1 MRQEPRAG
9 RSDKDNDNDDD
20 DDDDDGGGGGV
31 AGGRELYQQHN
42 HCTVTFCRATNSRPI
57 LRCQGPN
64 FFREPAKGFILATR
78 NFASLFIR
86 LYLSAIQT
94 AVMSDVEDSNA
105 AAAPETLHEED
116 RDDQQEKE
124 LGDYDVEDAGDSDKE
139 SDALSDVDEDQFDE
153 YDPGAAQIEEKPVEI
168 DEDVARTLKAGK
180 RKGQA
185 VRKPKEGRREKKRSR
200 QDDNDGADGEIQT
213 GKRQRAG
220 PSAAA
225 SRSERASP
233 EPVPE
238 ENLTPEERRKRAI
251 ERAAAKDIKK
261 PSQRRRKKDEID
273 LENDLAERIDML
285 SQTMAKACEADNA
298 ARLANQPANNKL
310 RVLPEVMSL
319 LNSNNQQDAI
329 VDPDHNF
336 LRAVTWFLEPLQDG
350 SLPAYTI
357 QRDIFNALL
366 RLPIEKD
373 SLKASGLGKV
383 VLFYTK
389 SKKPEIGIKRIA
401 ERLLGD
407 WSRPILNRTD
417 DYKKRHIE
425 TRDFDYQAAKLRQSA
440 GAQFTL
446 SQRSGPPATQLTR
459 REIEREKILAQPDK
473 GGNRARVTGLPSSY
487 SVAPKSTFTT
497 SSQQGPEYRPIGAT
511 GDAAFRKMVQKNK
524 AKKK

>member
-1 MRQEPRAG
+1 
-9 RSDKDNDNDDD
+9 
-20 DDDDDGGGGGV
+20 
-31 AGGRELYQQHN
+31 
-42 HCTVTFCRATNSRPI
+42 
-57 LRCQGPN
+57 
-64 FFREPAKGFILATR
+64 
-78 NFASLFIR
+78 
-86 LYLSAIQT
+86 
-94 AVMSDVEDSNA
+94 MSDMEDSPA
-105 AAAPETLHEED
+105 AAAPETLHEEEA
-116 RDDQQEKE
+116 DDQQKE
-124 LGDYDVEDAGDSDKE
+124 LGDYDVEAAGDSDKD
-139 SDALSDVDEDQFDE
+139 SDALSEVDEDQFDD
-153 YDPGAAQIEEKPVEI
+153 YDPAAAQIEEKPVEI

-200 QDDNDGADGEIQT
+200 QQDDNDGADGEIQT
-213 GKRQRAG
+213 GKRRRGA
-220 PSAAA
+220 PAAS

-251 ERAAAKDIKK
+251 ERAAAKDVKK
-261 PSQRRRKKDEID
+261 PSARRRKKDEID
-273 LENDLAERIDML
+273 LENDLAERIDIL

-298 ARLANQPANNKL
+298 ARAEGQPANNKL
-310 RVLPEVMSL
+310 RILPEVMSL

-425 TRDFDYQAAKLRQSA
+425 TRDFDYQYGRQTPPDGRFPVHPLAAP
-440 GAQFTL
+440 
-446 SQRSGPPATQLTR
+446 GPPATQISR
-459 REIEREKILAQPDK
+459 RDAERERILAQPTKDA
-473 GGNRARVTGLPSSY
+473 NRARVVGLPSSY

-497 SSQQGPEYRPIGAT
+497 NSQQGPEYRPIGAS
-511 GDAAFRKMVQKNK
+511 GDAAFRKIMLKNK

>member
-1 MRQEPRAG
+1 
-9 RSDKDNDNDDD
+9 
-20 DDDDDGGGGGV
+20 
-31 AGGRELYQQHN
+31 
-42 HCTVTFCRATNSRPI
+42 
-57 LRCQGPN
+57 
-64 FFREPAKGFILATR
+64 
-78 NFASLFIR
+78 
-86 LYLSAIQT
+86 
-94 AVMSDVEDSNA
+94 MSDVEDSAA

-124 LGDYDVEDAGDSDKE
+124 LGDYDVEDAGDSDAV
-139 SDALSDVDEDQFDE
+139 SDALSDVDEDQFEDYNPE
-153 YDPGAAQIEEKPVEI
+153 NARIEDKPVEI

-213 GKRQRAG
+213 GKRRRAG

-251 ERAAAKDIKK
+251 ERAAAKDVKK

-273 LENDLAERIDML
+273 LENDLAERIDVL
-285 SQTMAKACEADNA
+285 SQAMGKACEADNN
-298 ARLANQPANNKL
+298 ARLAGQPANNKL
-310 RVLPEVMSL
+310 RILPEVMSL

-425 TRDFDYQAAKLRQSA
+425 TRDFDYQYVFLSPHCCRHDYKTKQSTNSFSHHTGPPNSDKHPA
-440 GAQFTL
+440 R
-446 SQRSGPPATQLTR
+446 SSHCRSGPARRRRSSRAARSSASASWPSPTRAATARASRACPRATAWRPRAPSPRRRSRAPSTSPSAPAATPPSARSCSGTRPRRSRRLRPAATSSAARNGQQLQR
-459 REIEREKILAQPDK
+459 CLSRASRE
-473 GGNRARVTGLPSSY
+473 TGLG
-487 SVAPKSTFTT
+487 SVWPWKE
-497 SSQQGPEYRPIGAT
+497 GRG
-511 GDAAFRKMVQKNK
+511 K
-524 AKKK
+524 AMPVLLQCFALGGTK

>member
-1 MRQEPRAG
+1 
-9 RSDKDNDNDDD
+9 
-20 DDDDDGGGGGV
+20 
-31 AGGRELYQQHN
+31 
-42 HCTVTFCRATNSRPI
+42 
-57 LRCQGPN
+57 
-64 FFREPAKGFILATR
+64 
-78 NFASLFIR
+78 
-86 LYLSAIQT
+86 
-94 AVMSDVEDSNA
+94 MSDMEDSPA
-105 AAAPETLHEED
+105 VAAPDTLHEEEG
-116 RDDQQEKE
+116 DDQQKE
-124 LGDYDVEDAGDSDKE
+124 LGDYDVEAAGDSDKD
-139 SDALSDVDEDQFDE
+139 SDALSEVDEDQFDD
-153 YDPGAAQIEEKPVEI
+153 YDPAAAQIEEKPVEI

-200 QDDNDGADGEIQT
+200 PTDDNDGADGEIQH
-213 GKRQRAG
+213 GKRRRAG
-220 PSAAA
+220 PAAA
-225 SRSERASP
+225 SSRSERASP

-251 ERAAAKDIKK
+251 ERAAAKDVKK
-261 PSQRRRKKDEID
+261 PSGRRRKKDEID
-273 LENDLAERIDML
+273 LENDVAERIEHLTEIMG
-285 SQTMAKACEADNA
+285 KACASDNDARA
-298 ARLANQPANNKL
+298 AGLPANNKL
-310 RVLPEVMSL
+310 RILPEVMSL

-336 LRAVTWFLEPLQDG
+336 LRAVMWFLEPLQDG

-357 QRDIFNALL
+357 QRDIFNALQ

-425 TRDFDYQAAKLRQSA
+425 TRDFDYQYVCFAQPIPCYMKLTSSFNRAAKLRQSA
-440 GAQFTL
+440 GSQFTL
-446 SQRSGPPATQLTR
+446 SQRPAPPPTQASR
-459 REIEREKILAQPDK
+459 RDAERERILQLPVKD
-473 GGNRARVTGLPSSY
+473 GNRARVVGLPSSY
-487 SVAPKSTFTT
+487 SVAPKSTFTS
-497 SSQQGPEYRPIGAT
+497 SSQSGPEYRPIGAS
-511 GDAAFRKMVQKNK
+511 GDAAFRKIMLKNK

>member
-1 MRQEPRAG
+1 
-9 RSDKDNDNDDD
+9 
-20 DDDDDGGGGGV
+20 
-31 AGGRELYQQHN
+31 
-42 HCTVTFCRATNSRPI
+42 
-57 LRCQGPN
+57 
-64 FFREPAKGFILATR
+64 
-78 NFASLFIR
+78 
-86 LYLSAIQT
+86 
-94 AVMSDVEDSNA
+94 MSDMEDTPT
-105 AAAPETLHEED
+105 AAAPDTLHEEEG
-116 RDDQQEKE
+116 DDQQKE
-124 LGDYDVEDAGDSDKE
+124 LGDYDVEAAGDSDKD
-139 SDALSDVDEDQFDE
+139 SDALSEVDEDQFDD
-153 YDPGAAQIEEKPVEI
+153 YDPAAAQIEEKPVEI

-213 GKRQRAG
+213 GKRRRAG
-220 PSAAA
+220 PAAA
-225 SRSERASP
+225 SSRSERASP

-251 ERAAAKDIKK
+251 ERAAAKDVKK
-261 PSQRRRKKDEID
+261 PSGRRRKKDEID
-273 LENDLAERIDML
+273 LENDLAERIEQL
-285 SQTMAKACEADNA
+285 IVTMGNACEADNA
-298 ARLANQPANNKL
+298 ARAAGQPANNKL
-310 RVLPEVMSL
+310 RILPEVMSL

-336 LRAVTWFLEPLQDG
+336 LGAVMWFLEPLRDG

-357 QRDIFNALL
+357 QRDIFNALP

-389 SKKPEIGIKRIA
+389 SKKPEIGIKRTA

-425 TRDFDYQAAKLRQSA
+425 TRDFDYQAAKLRQTA
-440 GAQFTL
+440 GSQFTL
-446 SQRSGPPATQLTR
+446 SQRPGPPATQTSKR
-459 REIEREKILAQPDK
+459 DAERERILQMPVKD
-473 GGNRARVTGLPSSY
+473 GNRARVVGLPSSY

-497 SSQQGPEYRPIGAT
+497 SSQSGPEYRPIGAS
-511 GDAAFRKMVQKNK
+511 GDAAFRKIMLKNK

>member
-1 MRQEPRAG
+1 
-9 RSDKDNDNDDD
+9 
-20 DDDDDGGGGGV
+20 
-31 AGGRELYQQHN
+31 
-42 HCTVTFCRATNSRPI
+42 
-57 LRCQGPN
+57 
-64 FFREPAKGFILATR
+64 
-78 NFASLFIR
+78 
-86 LYLSAIQT
+86 
-94 AVMSDVEDSNA
+94 MSDMEDSPA
-105 AAAPETLHEED
+105 AAAPETLHEEEG
-116 RDDQQEKE
+116 DDQQKE
-124 LGDYDVEDAGDSDKE
+124 LGDYDVEAAGDSDKD
-139 SDALSDVDEDQFDE
+139 SDALSEVDEDQFDD
-153 YDPGAAQIEEKPVEI
+153 YDPAAAQIEEKPVEI

-200 QDDNDGADGEIQT
+200 AQDDNDGADGEIQT
-213 GKRQRAG
+213 GKRRRAG
-220 PSAAA
+220 PAAA
-225 SRSERASP
+225 SSRNERASP

-251 ERAAAKDIKK
+251 ERAAAKDVKK
-261 PSQRRRKKDEID
+261 PSGRRRKKDEID
-273 LENDLAERIDML
+273 LENDLAERIEQL
-285 SQTMAKACEADNA
+285 IVTMGNACEADNA
-298 ARLANQPANNKL
+298 ARAAGQPANNKL
-310 RVLPEVMSL
+310 RILPEVMSL

-336 LRAVTWFLEPLQDG
+336 LGAVMWFLEPLRDG

-357 QRDIFNALL
+357 QRDIFNALP

-389 SKKPEIGIKRIA
+389 SKKPEIGIKRTA

-425 TRDFDYQAAKLRQSA
+425 TRDFDYQYVFLFPSLSWPARTQLTSSNRAAKLRQTA
-440 GAQFTL
+440 GSQFTL
-446 SQRSGPPATQLTR
+446 SQRPAPAATQTSR
-459 REIEREKILAQPDK
+459 REAERERILQMPDK
-473 GGNRARVTGLPSSY
+473 NGNRARVVGLPSSY

-497 SSQQGPEYRPIGAT
+497 SSQSGPEYRPIGAS
-511 GDAAFRKMVQKNK
+511 GDAAFRKIMLKNK

>member
-1 MRQEPRAG
+1 
-9 RSDKDNDNDDD
+9 
-20 DDDDDGGGGGV
+20 
-31 AGGRELYQQHN
+31 
-42 HCTVTFCRATNSRPI
+42 
-57 LRCQGPN
+57 
-64 FFREPAKGFILATR
+64 
-78 NFASLFIR
+78 
-86 LYLSAIQT
+86 
-94 AVMSDVEDSNA
+94 MSDMEDTPT
-105 AAAPETLHEED
+105 AAAPDTLHEEEG
-116 RDDQQEKE
+116 DDQQKE
-124 LGDYDVEDAGDSDKE
+124 LGDYDVEAAGDSDKD
-139 SDALSDVDEDQFDE
+139 SDALSEVDEDQFDD
-153 YDPGAAQIEEKPVEI
+153 YDPAAAQIEEKPVEI

-213 GKRQRAG
+213 GKRRRAG
-220 PSAAA
+220 PAAA
-225 SRSERASP
+225 SSRSERASP

-251 ERAAAKDIKK
+251 ERAAAKDVKK
-261 PSQRRRKKDEID
+261 PSGRRRKKDEID
-273 LENDLAERIDML
+273 LENDLAERIEQL
-285 SQTMAKACEADNA
+285 I
-298 ARLANQPANNKL
+298 L
-310 RVLPEVMSL
+310 RILPEVMSL

-336 LRAVTWFLEPLQDG
+336 LGAVMWFLEPLRDG

-357 QRDIFNALL
+357 QRDIFNALP

-389 SKKPEIGIKRIA
+389 SKKPEIGIKRTA

-425 TRDFDYQAAKLRQSA
+425 TRDFDYQYGCQTPPDRRFSVHPLAAPR
-440 GAQFTL
+440 
-446 SQRSGPPATQLTR
+446 PPATQTSKR
-459 REIEREKILAQPDK
+459 DAERERILQMPVKD
-473 GGNRARVTGLPSSY
+473 GNRARVVGLPSSY

-497 SSQQGPEYRPIGAT
+497 SSQSGPEYRPIGAS
-511 GDAAFRKMVQKNK
+511 GDAAFRKIMLKNK